1 MDNMRH
7 FEIMHDNN
15 FDILM
20 KDEYSDDDLTKLRG
34 DFNPKVES
42 LWLKARSMTG
52 SIDSKIIW
60 GIAGAIKNL
69 KSLHMKWSDHIPDKI
84 FKTVEYIAGF
94 EKLEELNL
102 SFSIANFDIN
112 PILVGLTSK
121 NKKLKKVDFAFQSGF
136 KFILRDPT
144 YLAKVLSEQT
154 ELKSVKLSFDKIPS
168 QYLQG
173 ILNAIPSQKGLEE
186 IKF

>member
-1 MDNMRH
+1 MRH